1 MHVEFAGKH
10 GGNGTRHRRDR
21 IGRLGEDGSRGKAR
35 NVGNDIACRK
45 LFLQRAFRDLMR
57 VASSRSR
64 DEDVPLLH
72 EFGERGVTAQTW
84 MVLPKN
90 AHVSTRKKL
99 LPANPRNE
107 QRKFSDREIDLARF
121 QRKMEVLQVNLRS
134 SQPHTGCRVQEQ
146 LHDSREQH
154 DHAGVES
161 EHPERSVRLAGVETG
176 LFAAKALHAIQQRA
190 NRLLQFKRFRRRL
203 HVQGHANEQRIVE
216 IAAQA
221 RQSFAERRLL
231 RVQRFG
237 GSRQASFA
245 KQHIEDP
252 KCVQVEIVSL
262 LPGNSLHSR
271 PDDSLATSFPLR

>member
-1 MHVEFAGKH
+1 MHAEFAGKH
-10 GGNGTRHRRDR
+10 RGDRARHGCNGIGG
-21 IGRLGEDGSRGKAR
+21 LGEDGSGSKTRD
-35 NVGNDIACRK
+35 VGNDIAGRK
-45 LFLQRAFRDLMR
+45 LLLQRALRDLMR
-57 VASSRSR
+57 VPGSGCR
-64 DEDVPLLH
+64 DEDVALLH
-72 EFGERGVTAQTW
+72 EFGERRVAAKTRV
-84 MVLPKN
+84 VLSKN
-90 AHVSTRKKL
+90 AHVPARKQL
-99 LPANPRNE
+99 LPANTGNQ
-107 QRKFSDREIDLARF
+107 QRKFTDREINVTRF
-121 QRKMEVLQVNLRS
+121 EREVKVLQVDLRRPQS
-134 SQPHTGCRVQEQ
+134 YSGSRVQEA
-146 LHDSREQH
+146 LHHRREQH

-161 EHPERSVRLAGVETG
+161 EHAERPIRLTRVETG

-231 RVQRFG
+231 RVKRFG